1 MVHIVEN
8 FFDYLNTSEENQV
21 KLLAY
26 ELKGGAF
33 AWWEQLQ
40 YNRQRQGKQRVCT
53 WPKMKQLL
61 QRRFL
66 PLDYEQFLYQQ
77 YKNYLRVNCTVNEY
91 TEEFYQLNAQVNL
104 SETEV

>member
-1 MVHIVEN
+1 
-8 FFDYLNTSEENQV
+8 
-21 KLLAY
+21 
-26 ELKGGAF
+26 
-33 AWWEQLQ
+33 
-40 YNRQRQGKQRVCT
+40 
-53 WPKMKQLL
+53 MKQLL

-77 YKNYLRVNCTVNEY
+77 YKNYLQVNCTVNEY